1 MCIYYTYIFL
11 KVKYSPNKRF
21 LYTLK
26 TLIYVKYNQNIKKI
40 KMIWYNII
48 RKDLM
53 RMKYNI
59 RGDKLEITDA
69 INNYVESKL
78 DRLNKYFKEDDILAN
93 VLLRVRGNSQIIEV
107 TIPTDKFILRSEE
120 EDKDLYAAIDLVTDK
135 LERQIRKNKTRL
147 NKQNTENKYKEF
159 NFDYE
164 VESDETEED
173 EVIVKR
179 KNIEMKPM
187 DEEEAILQMNL
198 LGHEFF
204 VYKDMHT
211 DKVCVLYKRKDGNY
225 GIIETN
231 E

>member
-1 MCIYYTYIFL
+1 
-11 KVKYSPNKRF
+11 
-21 LYTLK
+21 
-26 TLIYVKYNQNIKKI
+26 
-40 KMIWYNII
+40 
-48 RKDLM
+48 
-53 RMKYNI
+53 MKFNI

-69 INNYVESKL
+69 IGNYVESKL
-78 DRLNKYFKEDDILAN
+78 SKLNKYFKDDDLLAN

-147 NKQNTENKYKEF
+147 NKQNIDNKYKEF

-164 VESDETEED
+164 ILDEED
-173 EVIVKR
+173 TSENELIVKR
-179 KNIEMKPM
+179 KKLEMKPM
-187 DEEEAILQMNL
+187 DEEEAILEMNL

-211 DKVCVLYKRKDGNY
+211 DNINVLYKRKDGNY
-225 GIIETN
+225 GLIET

>member
-1 MCIYYTYIFL
+1 
-11 KVKYSPNKRF
+11 
-21 LYTLK
+21 
-26 TLIYVKYNQNIKKI
+26 
-40 KMIWYNII
+40 
-48 RKDLM
+48 
-53 RMKYNI
+53 MKYNI
-59 RGDKLEITDA
+59 RGDKLEVTDA

-78 DRLNKYFKEDDILAN
+78 DRLNKYFKEDNILAN

-147 NKQNTENKYKEF
+147 NKQNVDNKFKAL

-164 VESDETEED
+164 LEKEEENSID

-179 KNIEMKPM
+179 KKLEMKPM
-187 DEEEAILQMNL
+187 DEEEAILEMNL

-211 DKVCVLYKRKDGNY
+211 NNVCVLYKRKDGNY
-225 GIIETN
+225 GLIETK
-231 E
+231 

>member
-1 MCIYYTYIFL
+1 
-11 KVKYSPNKRF
+11 
-21 LYTLK
+21 
-26 TLIYVKYNQNIKKI
+26 
-40 KMIWYNII
+40 
-48 RKDLM
+48 
-53 RMKYNI
+53 MKYNI
-59 RGDKLEITDA
+59 RGDKLVVTDA

-93 VLLRVRGNSQIIEV
+93 VLLKVRGNSQIIEV

-147 NKQNTENKYKEF
+147 NKQNIDNKYKDF

-164 VESDETEED
+164 ITTEDETNED
-173 EVIVKR
+173 EQIVKR

-187 DEEEAILQMNL
+187 DEEEAILEMNL

-211 DKVCVLYKRKDGNY
+211 NNICVLYRRKDGNY
-225 GIIETN
+225 GLIETN
-231 E
+231 

>member
-1 MCIYYTYIFL
+1 
-11 KVKYSPNKRF
+11 
-21 LYTLK
+21 
-26 TLIYVKYNQNIKKI
+26 
-40 KMIWYNII
+40 
-48 RKDLM
+48 
-53 RMKYNI
+53 MKYNI
-59 RGDKLEITDA
+59 RGDKLEVTDA
-69 INNYVESKL
+69 INSYVESKL

-147 NKQNTENKYKEF
+147 NRQNIDNKLKEF

-164 VESDETEED
+164 MMEEEETSED

-187 DEEEAILQMNL
+187 DEEEAILEMNL

-211 DKVCVLYKRKDGNY
+211 DKICVLYKRKDGNY
-225 GIIETN
+225 GLIETK
-231 E
+231 

>member
-1 MCIYYTYIFL
+1 
-11 KVKYSPNKRF
+11 
-21 LYTLK
+21 
-26 TLIYVKYNQNIKKI
+26 
-40 KMIWYNII
+40 
-48 RKDLM
+48 
-53 RMKYNI
+53 MKYNI
-59 RGDKLEITDA
+59 RGDKLIVTDA
-69 INNYVESKL
+69 INNYAKSKL

-147 NKQNTENKYKEF
+147 KKQNIDNKYKDF

-164 VESDETEED
+164 LLNEEESSEE
-173 EVIVKR
+173 EKIVKR

-187 DEEEAILQMNL
+187 DEEEAILEMNL

-211 DKVCVLYKRKDGNY
+211 NNICIIYKRKDGNY
-225 GIIETN
+225 GLIETK
-231 E
+231 

>member
-1 MCIYYTYIFL
+1 
-11 KVKYSPNKRF
+11 
-21 LYTLK
+21 
-26 TLIYVKYNQNIKKI
+26 
-40 KMIWYNII
+40 
-48 RKDLM
+48 
-53 RMKYNI
+53 MKYNI
-59 RGDKLEITDA
+59 RGDKLEVTDA
-69 INNYVESKL
+69 IGNYVESKL
-78 DRLNKYFKEDDILAN
+78 SRLEKYFKEDDILAN

-147 NKQNTENKYKEF
+147 NKQNFDNKFKEF

-164 VESDETEED
+164 VLDDEESSAD

-179 KNIEMKPM
+179 KKLEMKPM
-187 DEEEAILQMNL
+187 DEEEAILEMNL

-211 DKVCVLYKRKDGNY
+211 DNINVLYKRKDGNY
-225 GIIETN
+225 GLIETK
-231 E
+231 

>member
-1 MCIYYTYIFL
+1 
-11 KVKYSPNKRF
+11 
-21 LYTLK
+21 
-26 TLIYVKYNQNIKKI
+26 
-40 KMIWYNII
+40 
-48 RKDLM
+48 
-53 RMKYNI
+53 MKYNI

-78 DRLNKYFKEDDILAN
+78 DRLNKYFKEEDLLAN

-147 NKQNTENKYKEF
+147 NRQNLENKYKEF

-164 VESDETEED
+164 INNED
-173 EVIVKR
+173 ESEEEIIVKR
-179 KNIEMKPM
+179 KKIEMKPM

-204 VYKDMHT
+204 VYKDIHT
-211 DKVCVLYKRKDGNY
+211 DGICVLYKRKDGNY
-225 GIIETN
+225 GLIETK
-231 E
+231 

>member
-1 MCIYYTYIFL
+1 
-11 KVKYSPNKRF
+11 
-21 LYTLK
+21 
-26 TLIYVKYNQNIKKI
+26 
-40 KMIWYNII
+40 
-48 RKDLM
+48 
-53 RMKYNI
+53 MKYNI
-59 RGDKLEITDA
+59 RGDKLEVTDA

-78 DRLNKYFKEDDILAN
+78 DRLNKYFKEEDILAN

-147 NKQNTENKYKEF
+147 NRQNTDNKYKEF

-164 VESDETEED
+164 TTTED
-173 EVIVKR
+173 EEQEEIIVKR
-179 KNIEMKPM
+179 KNVEMKPM

-211 DKVCVLYKRKDGNY
+211 DKICVLYKRKDGNY
-225 GIIETN
+225 GLIETK
-231 E
+231 